1 MIKKV
6 AVISGGT
13 SGIGKKMVSMFL
25 KAGVK
30 VVTFSSSKSKI
41 NLLKRE
47 LREYSE
53 DLICYQGDVSSQRD
67 IARISTN
74 VKKHFKKVNYLVN
87 NSGTNVLNPISK
99 IKAKDWQRIIDV
111 NLTGVF
117 YLTQSMLTLL
127 KKDSVILNM
136 GSLASRSGFPN
147 WSAYCAS
154 KFGLKGFTEALREE
168 MRPKQVRVVH
178 AEIGAT
184 DTAIWNNL
192 DGKWDRSGMMN
203 DAEVAHILFDSITKV
218 KSVNV
223 DEIFLMPPNGII

>member
-1 MIKKV
+1 MSKKV

-13 SGIGKKMVSMFL
+13 SGIGKRMVPMFL
-25 KAGVK
+25 KSGFK
-30 VVTFSSSKSKI
+30 VVTFSRNKSKI

-53 DLICYQGDVSSQRD
+53 DLICYQGDVSSIKD
-67 IARISTN
+67 ISRISKS
-74 VKKHFKKVNYLVN
+74 VKKQFKKVNYLVN
-87 NSGTNVLNPISK
+87 NSGTNVLNPIHK
-99 IKAKDWQRIIDV
+99 IKIKDWENIINV

-117 YLTQSMLTLL
+117 YLTQSMLPLL

-154 KFGLKGFTEALREE
+154 KFGLKGFTEALKEE
-168 MRPKQVRVVH
+168 MRPKKVRVVH

-184 DTAIWNNL
+184 NTAIWNNL
-192 DGKWDRSGMMN
+192 DGKWDRSVMMN
-203 DAEVAHILFDSITKV
+203 DSEVAHILFDSITKV

-223 DEIFLMPPNGII
+223 DEIFLMPPDGVI

>member
-1 MIKKV
+1 MSKKV

-13 SGIGKKMVSMFL
+13 SGIGKRMVPMFL
-25 KAGVK
+25 KSGFK
-30 VVTFSSSKSKI
+30 VVTFSRNKSKI

-47 LREYSE
+47 LTEYSE
-53 DLICYQGDVSSQRD
+53 DLICYQGDVSSIKD
-67 IARISTN
+67 ISRISKS
-74 VKKHFKKVNYLVN
+74 VKKQFKKVNYLVN
-87 NSGTNVLNPISK
+87 NSGTNVLNPIHK
-99 IKAKDWQRIIDV
+99 IKIKDWENIINV

-117 YLTQSMLTLL
+117 YLTQSMLPLL

-154 KFGLKGFTEALREE
+154 KFGLKGFTEALKEE
-168 MRPKQVRVVH
+168 MRPKKVRVVH

-184 DTAIWNNL
+184 NTAIWNNL
-192 DGKWDRSGMMN
+192 DGKWDRSVMMN
-203 DAEVAHILFDSITKV
+203 DSEVAHILFDSITKV

-223 DEIFLMPPNGII
+223 DEIFLMPPDGVI

>member
-1 MIKKV
+1 MSKKV

-13 SGIGKKMVSMFL
+13 SGIGKRMVPMFL
-25 KAGVK
+25 KSGFK
-30 VVTFSSSKSKI
+30 VVTFSRNKSKI

-47 LREYSE
+47 LTEYSE
-53 DLICYQGDVSSQRD
+53 DLICYQGDVSSIKD
-67 IARISTN
+67 ISRISKS
-74 VKKHFKKVNYLVN
+74 VKKQFKKVNYLVN
-87 NSGTNVLNPISK
+87 NSGTNVLNPIHK
-99 IKAKDWQRIIDV
+99 IKIKDWENIINV

-117 YLTQSMLTLL
+117 YLTQSMLPLL

-168 MRPKQVRVVH
+168 MRPKKVRVVH

-184 DTAIWNNL
+184 NTAIWNNL
-192 DGKWDRSGMMN
+192 DGKWDRSVMMN
-203 DAEVAHILFDSITKV
+203 DSEVAHILFDSITKV

-223 DEIFLMPPNGII
+223 DEIFLMPPDGVI

>member
-1 MIKKV
+1 MSKKV

-13 SGIGKKMVSMFL
+13 SGIGKRMVSMFL
-25 KAGVK
+25 KSGVK
-30 VVTFSSSKSKI
+30 VVTFSRNKSKI

-53 DLICYQGDVSSQRD
+53 DLICYQGDVSSIKD
-67 IARISTN
+67 ISRISKS
-74 VKKHFKKVNYLVN
+74 VKKQFKKVNYLVN
-87 NSGTNVLNPISK
+87 NSGTNVLNPIHK
-99 IKAKDWQRIIDV
+99 IKIKDWENIINV

-117 YLTQSMLTLL
+117 YLTQSMLPLL

-154 KFGLKGFTEALREE
+154 KFGLKGFTEALKEE
-168 MRPKQVRVVH
+168 MRPKKVRVVH

-184 DTAIWNNL
+184 NTAIWNNL
-192 DGKWDRSGMMN
+192 DGKWDRSVMMN
-203 DAEVAHILFDSITKV
+203 DSEVAHILFDSITKV

-223 DEIFLMPPNGII
+223 DEIFLMPPDGVI

>member
-1 MIKKV
+1 MSKKV

-13 SGIGKKMVSMFL
+13 SGIGKRMVSMFL
-25 KAGVK
+25 KSGVK
-30 VVTFSSSKSKI
+30 VVTFSRNKSKI

-53 DLICYQGDVSSQRD
+53 DLICYQGDVSSIKD
-67 IARISTN
+67 ISRISKS
-74 VKKHFKKVNYLVN
+74 VKKQFKKVNYLVN
-87 NSGTNVLNPISK
+87 NSGTNVLNPIHK
-99 IKAKDWQRIIDV
+99 IKIKDWENIINV

-117 YLTQSMLTLL
+117 YLTQSMLPLL

-136 GSLASRSGFPN
+136 GSLASRNGFPN

-154 KFGLKGFTEALREE
+154 KFGLKGFTEALKEE
-168 MRPKQVRVVH
+168 MRPKKVRVVH

-184 DTAIWNNL
+184 NTAIWNNL
-192 DGKWDRSGMMN
+192 DGKWDRSVMMN
-203 DAEVAHILFDSITKV
+203 DSEVAHILFDSITKV

-223 DEIFLMPPNGII
+223 DEIFLMPPDGVI